1 MELRHLR
8 YFIAVAEEGHITRAA
23 ERLGMQQPP
32 LSQQIKTIERELDV
46 QLFRRK
52 ARGVEMTDA
61 GRAFLE
67 EARATLGHLDRR
79 VETTRRAARG
89 ERGRLCVG
97 VTSTSP
103 FHPLVPRAIR
113 AFRDACP
120 MVALTLEECL
130 SNELM
135 ERLRN
140 ERMDV
145 AFIRTSAPDSR
156 ELAVTPLLEEPMV
169 VALPSTHALAR
180 GEAEAEIPLR
190 SLANE
195 TFILYGP
202 PGTGMYDA
210 TIAACHAA
218 GFNPRIGNLAAS
230 TQQALRIG
238 STLSLVA
245 AGLGISCVP
254 ASLHRLTIDGVVY
267 RSLEEADRPKA
278 LLSLASRPG
287 DPSAVVKR
295 FVNAVKKV
303 ARDLPRLQGFE
314 RILERTVLPQKRY
327 VAPRDQA
334 PPDPPPCTTSPASA
348 RIANDED

>member
-8 YFIAVAEEGHITRAA
+8 YVIAVAEEGHITRAA

-32 LSQQIKTIERELDV
+32 LSQQIKAIERELDV

-61 GRAFLE
+61 GRAFLAD
-67 EARATLGHLDRR
+67 ARATLGCLDRL

-89 ERGRLCVG
+89 EQGRLCVG
-97 VTSTSP
+97 VTSTAP

-120 MVALTLEECL
+120 MVDLTLEECL
-130 SNELM
+130 SNELI

-140 ERMDV
+140 EQMDV
-145 AFIRTSAPDSR
+145 AFIRISPAASG
-156 ELAVTPLLEEPMV
+156 ELAVVRLLEEPMV
-169 VALPSTHALAR
+169 VALPSTHALAQ
-180 GEAEAEIPLR
+180 GQASVAI
-190 SLANE
+190 SLKCLAGE

-218 GFNPRIGNLAAS
+218 GFSPRVGHLAAS
-230 TQQALRIG
+230 TQQAPRIA
-238 STLSLVA
+238 STLSLVS

-254 ASLHRLTIDGVVY
+254 ASLQRLTIDGVVY
-267 RSLEEADRPKA
+267 RTLTGTDHPKA
-278 LLSLASRPG
+278 MLSLASRPG
-287 DPSAVVKR
+287 DPSAVVKQ
-295 FVNAVKKV
+295 FIGAVRKM
-303 ARDLPRLQGFE
+303 ARDF
-314 RILERTVLPQKRY
+314 
-327 VAPRDQA
+327 
-334 PPDPPPCTTSPASA
+334 S
-348 RIANDED
+348 